1 MSDSKELELK
11 ERELA
16 LKEKELGLKE
26 NGSKGSPKWKLIFTV
41 LIILLLVAAV
51 GLLGADKLG
60 LLDSDK
66 FSQIAFWRTGNSKE
80 LELKEKELALK
91 EKELDL
97 KQRSSKESDP
107 GKPGPKAEDTPL
119 KAEKTSLKSLVYS
132 ELGMRNVYDR
142 RVDSWNDVQAYVF
155 SARYKDAST
164 VEVMVNEEF
173 GSIAAAEKEARFYS
187 ENIGKLPAALRRDL
201 KTITIHKGTEVF
213 GGGNFGVDI
222 YTGEGAELIKN
233 GDLETVLVGCLQ
245 SLRF

>member
-16 LKEKELGLKE
+16 LKEKELGLKV
-26 NGSKGSPKWKLIFTV
+26 NGSKGSSKWKLIFTV
-41 LIILLLVAAV
+41 LIVLLLLSAV
-51 GLLGADKLG
+51 GFLGADKLKQLG
-60 LLDSDK
+60 YLG
-66 FSQIAFWRTGNSKE
+66 TGNSKE

-107 GKPGPKAEDTPL
+107 GKPGPKAEDSPL
-119 KAEKTSLKSLVYS
+119 KAEKTSLNNLVYS

-164 VEVMVNEEF
+164 VEVMVNKEF

-187 ENIGKLPAALRRDL
+187 ENIGKLPAALRRYL

-233 GDLETVLVGCLQ
+233 GDLENVLVGCLQ
-245 SLRF
+245 TLRP